1 MAATGVPV
9 KPSLRRARRRGRTA
23 SRISNDG
30 NPGCSPAATLVECV
44 LNDEP
49 DLRPVS
55 PLQHKCRFGDAPAG
69 AARPSLSRPV
79 VASRP
84 SARWALAA
92 KGLNSRRCWRVRA
105 AISRDGTTQHRDRP
119 LGGIIRVT
127 PMRSVST
134 DAAESSLAASE
145 PTPGPVRPFLKWA
158 GGKRQLL
165 PQLRRFIPVE
175 FGSYHEPFVGSGAL
189 FFDLRQRGQ
198 LAHRSARL
206 VDTNADLIGCYRAL
220 VQDVDGVIRSLT
232 QLARRH
238 AKSPADHYYRVRDEL
253 FNPARRARTAA
264 DGGGSYPPE
273 LAAMFIYLNRTGF
286 NGLYRLNSQGLFNVP
301 AGRYSNPQICDG
313 ANLKAAARAL
323 GSPAVELVHGVYESV
338 LGAARKGD
346 LVYLDPPYAP
356 LSTTSQFTSYTAGG
370 FSDDDQRLLQQ
381 VVIELAERGCYVV
394 LSNSTAAIIANLY
407 ETNRSAKQVG
417 LRTYRVPAK
426 RAINSNPTKRGDVME
441 FIITNVPPTD

>member
-1 MAATGVPV
+1 
-9 KPSLRRARRRGRTA
+9 
-23 SRISNDG
+23 
-30 NPGCSPAATLVECV
+30 
-44 LNDEP
+44 
-49 DLRPVS
+49 
-55 PLQHKCRFGDAPAG
+55 
-69 AARPSLSRPV
+69 
-79 VASRP
+79 
-84 SARWALAA
+84 
-92 KGLNSRRCWRVRA
+92 
-105 AISRDGTTQHRDRP
+105 
-119 LGGIIRVT
+119 
-127 PMRSVST
+127 
-134 DAAESSLAASE
+134 
-145 PTPGPVRPFLKWA
+145 
-158 GGKRQLL
+158 
-165 PQLRRFIPVE
+165 
-175 FGSYHEPFVGSGAL
+175 
-189 FFDLRQRGQ
+189 
-198 LAHRSARL
+198 
-206 VDTNADLIGCYRAL
+206 
-220 VQDVDGVIRSLT
+220 
-232 QLARRH
+232 
-238 AKSPADHYYRVRDEL
+238 
-253 FNPARRARTAA
+253 
-264 DGGGSYPPE
+264 
-273 LAAMFIYLNRTGF
+273 MFIYLNRTGF